1 MNLRVYCIPHDIKQS
16 VQLTHFQ
23 NVVMKTWDAKF
34 GSTEHSEKS
43 IKDIHILQ
51 VFNMTIKPIEYS
63 NFPPL
68 K

>member
-1 MNLRVYCIPHDIKQS
+1 MNLGVYCIPHDIKQS
-16 VQLTHFQ
+16 VQLTHFK
-23 NVVMKTWDAKF
+23 NVVMKTWDAKS

-51 VFNMTIKPIEYS
+51 VFNVTIKPIEYS

>member
-1 MNLRVYCIPHDIKQS
+1 MNLGVYCIPHDIKQS
-16 VQLTHFQ
+16 VQLTHFK
-23 NVVMKTWDAKF
+23 NVVMKTWDAKS

-51 VFNMTIKPIEYS
+51 VFNVTVKPIEYS